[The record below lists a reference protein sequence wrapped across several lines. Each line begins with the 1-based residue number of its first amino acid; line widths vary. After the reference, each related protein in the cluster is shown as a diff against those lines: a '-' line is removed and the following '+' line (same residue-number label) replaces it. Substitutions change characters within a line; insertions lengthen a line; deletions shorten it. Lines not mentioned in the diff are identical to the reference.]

1 MRVLTLGSLV
11 PVTVYASVTNGGSRS
26 SSDPSR
32 QHIYTWLSRG
42 EGGDR

>member
-1 MRVLTLGSLV
+1 MRVLTLGSSV

-26 SSDPSR
+26 SSGQSG
-32 QHIYTWLSRG
+32 QHIYVWLNSG